1 MKSDDRQEAATMD
14 NQGRTLDEVIQR
26 IRTEAAGPCVCDP
39 DDGGAV
45 CRRCWCRSPLG
56 LPDDYVSGS

>member
-1 MKSDDRQEAATMD
+1 MD